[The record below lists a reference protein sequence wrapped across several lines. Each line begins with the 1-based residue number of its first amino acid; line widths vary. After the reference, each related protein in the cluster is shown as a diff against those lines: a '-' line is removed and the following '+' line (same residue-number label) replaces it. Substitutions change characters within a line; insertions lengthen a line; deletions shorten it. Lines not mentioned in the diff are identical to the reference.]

1 MVEKREKGP
10 QIDKLK
16 CASQSR
22 PRASTADSEILTGT
36 AIHNPL
42 AGRTLA
48 QCCVLLLEALVARLA
63 DAGGKGRLHAT
74 LGKLE
79 D

>member
-16 CASQSR
+16 YASQSR

-42 AGRTLA
+42 AGRALA
-48 QCCVLLLEALVARLA
+48 QRRVLFLEALVARLA
-63 DAGGKGRLHAT
+63 DAGGRVGSICYVRET
-74 LGKLE
+74 
-79 D
+79 